1 MMNGNLMT
9 EPQESFPALLA
20 RVRQCTICEPFLP
33 EGPRPVVQG
42 SVTAPILVVGQA
54 PGIRVH
60 QTGLPFNDPSGD
72 RLRKWMGIDRQT
84 FYDEQKLAILPM
96 GFCYPGTGRNGDM
109 PPRPE
114 CAPAWRDLLL
124 SRLKGVRLTLAIGA
138 YAQAWHLGP
147 PKRSVTEAVRQ
158 WQDLSLIHI

>member
-1 MMNGNLMT
+1 M
-9 EPQESFPALLA
+9 
-20 RVRQCTICEPFLP
+20 
-33 EGPRPVVQG
+33 
-42 SVTAPILVVGQA
+42 
-54 PGIRVH
+54 
-60 QTGLPFNDPSGD
+60 
-72 RLRKWMGIDRQT
+72 RKWMGIDRQT

-158 WQDLSLIHI
+158 WQDFWPDLVPLPHPSGRNNLWLRRNPWFEADVVPRLQARVAELLAQRAGSGESGE